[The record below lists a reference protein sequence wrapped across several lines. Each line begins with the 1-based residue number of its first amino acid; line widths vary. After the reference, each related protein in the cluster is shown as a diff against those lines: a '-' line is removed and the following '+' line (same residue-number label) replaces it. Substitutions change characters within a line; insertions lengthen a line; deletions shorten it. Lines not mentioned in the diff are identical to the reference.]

1 MAKKSILKFIKDLKS
16 QKIGDLPRLKNDDQG
31 INISPEIKVLLKK
44 TWKKM
49 EFERKV
55 YILSSLVYALVLL
68 GLVGLLLTKK
78 EIVVLT
84 PPKLEEKLAISYNTA
99 SEPYYKEMAL
109 FLTQLMGNLSPNTVD
124 YSIQIFSS
132 YLDPSI
138 YQEVKDTLLEVANTI
153 KQNQTATTFFP
164 SKIGRIG
171 NTWYVV
177 GKRYNFFPKK
187 DATINSKEVI
197 TYEIKFK
204 VRNFRLF
211 VVSFKQLNGDTLRK
225 AELKARKNRTR

>member
-1 MAKKSILKFIKDLKS
+1 MPKKSILKFIKKLKN
-16 QKIGDLPRLKNDDQG
+16 QKISELPHPDNDKD
-31 INISPEIKVLLKK
+31 INISPEIRILLKK

-55 YILSSLVYALVLL
+55 YILSSLVYALILL
-68 GLVGLLLTKK
+68 GLLGMLLTKK
-78 EIVVLT
+78 EVIVLT
-84 PPKLEEKLAISYNTA
+84 PPKLKEKLAISYNTA

-109 FLTQLMGNLSPNTVD
+109 FLTQLVGNLSPNTVD

-138 YQEVKDTLLEVANTI
+138 YERVQDALSEVADTI
-153 KQNQTATTFFP
+153 KRNQTATNFFP
-164 SKIGRIG
+164 SKIGKIG
-171 NTWYVV
+171 DKWYVV
-177 GKRYNFFPKK
+177 GQRYNFSSKQ
-187 DATINSKEVI
+187 DLTVNSKEVI

-211 VVSFKQLNGDTLRK
+211 VVGFKQSNGDTLRK
-225 AELKARKNRTR
+225 AELEARKNKTR

>member
-1 MAKKSILKFIKDLKS
+1 MVKKSILKFIKNLKS
-16 QKIGDLPRLKNDDQG
+16 QKISNLPRPEDDNKG
-31 INISPEIKVLLKK
+31 IHISPEIKVLLRK
-44 TWKKM
+44 TWKKI

-55 YILSSLVYALVLL
+55 YILSSLVYALILL
-68 GLVGLLLTKK
+68 GLIGMLLTKK
-78 EIVVLT
+78 EVIVLT
-84 PPKLEEKLAISYNTA
+84 PPKLKEKLAISYNTA

-171 NTWYVV
+171 DTWYVV

-187 DATINSKEVI
+187 DSTINSKEEI

-204 VRNFRLF
+204 VRDFRLF

-225 AELKARKNRTR
+225 AALKARKNGTR